1 MALMSRRPNI
11 SGQTRTA
18 LASFLAQPGEWR
30 YGYDLSRETG
40 LKSGTLYP
48 LLMRLHDQGF
58 LEAEWRP
65 SAKAGRP
72 PRHAYRLTASGIA
85 LAREL
90 PRAPA
95 RVPSLRLETAR

>member
-1 MALMSRRPNI
+1 MSRRPNI
-11 SGQTRTA
+11 SEQARLA
-18 LASFLAQPGEWR
+18 LASFLAQPQAWR
-30 YGYDLSRETG
+30 HGYDITRETG

-65 SAKAGRP
+65 SAQAGRP

-85 LAREL
+85 LAREM
-90 PRAPA
+90 RPA
-95 RVPSLRLETAR
+95 TVPLQSTRLGTAT

>member
-1 MALMSRRPNI
+1 MSRRPNI
-11 SGQTRTA
+11 SEHTRAA
-18 LASFLAQPGEWR
+18 LAAFLAEPQGWR
-30 YGYDLSRETG
+30 YGYDISRETG

-65 SAKAGRP
+65 TVIAGRP

-85 LAREL
+85 LAREM
-90 PRAPA
+90 PPA
-95 RVPSLRLETAR
+95 SAVVLSMQLEPAK

>member
-1 MALMSRRPNI
+1 MSRRPNL
-11 SGQTRTA
+11 SEQSRTA
-18 LASFLAQPGEWR
+18 LASFLARPQEWR
-30 YGYDLSRETG
+30 YGYDITRETG

-72 PRHAYRLTASGIA
+72 ARHAYRLTASGTA
-85 LAREL
+85 LAREM
-90 PRAPA
+90 RPA
-95 RVPSLRLETAR
+95 TAVVPSIRLEPAT